1 MTPLLSPACKQGG
14 YRANPSA
21 RSLLNTLVSVG
32 SSKNVAFSPESVCE
46 ELDLI
51 KIAALPIDFLL
62 TALTTLHLSEAQ
74 SPQYMHPVAALHEV

>member
-32 SSKNVAFSPESVCE
+32 SSKNVAFSPE
-46 ELDLI
+46 LDLI
-51 KIAALPIDFLL
+51 KIAVLPTNFLL